1 MIGVMIPSAFGEI
14 FIHEPT
20 PQFSIQHPN
29 GWTVQEFPEYRAV
42 SIDADLTN
50 RNGVSITL
58 ICSHLYNENCGSPQ
72 ADYQEM
78 GFLKQDSKDS
88 CEFSNYQD
96 NHMICYN
103 QKHLEQYAH
112 YVDGFRAFSLLTE
125 ETWHQ
130 DGKDP
135 YFPDS
140 GGAHKIMALETY
152 ILVGNDIWL
161 VYIVNDFNN
170 FSMEQSEKILS
181 TFKIKHIY
189 DQVDVFTPPTWYEQL
204 IDVIMSLFGG
214 GNDESQVV
222 NSVIREPVEE
232 YVPEQDYQWDN
243 PIIIDDLEF

>member
-1 MIGVMIPSAFGEI
+1 
-14 FIHEPT
+14 
-20 PQFSIQHPN
+20 
-29 GWTVQEFPEYRAV
+29 
-42 SIDADLTN
+42 
-50 RNGVSITL
+50 
-58 ICSHLYNENCGSPQ
+58 
-72 ADYQEM
+72 
-78 GFLKQDSKDS
+78 
-88 CEFSNYQD
+88 
-96 NHMICYN
+96 
-103 QKHLEQYAH
+103 
-112 YVDGFRAFSLLTE
+112 
-125 ETWHQ
+125 
-130 DGKDP
+130 
-135 YFPDS
+135 
-140 GGAHKIMALETY
+140 MALETY

>member
-1 MIGVMIPSAFGEI
+1 MIPSAFGEI

-78 GFLKQDSKDS
+78 NFLKQDSKDA
-88 CEFSNYQD
+88 CEFSNYPD
-96 NHMICYN
+96 NYMICYN
-103 QKHLEQYAH
+103 QKHIDEYVH
-112 YVDGFRAFSLLTE
+112 YIDGFRAFSLLTE

-140 GGAHKIMALETY
+140 GGAHKILALETY

-161 VYIVNDFNN
+161 VYIVSDFDN

-189 DQVDVFTPPTWYEQL
+189 DQVDIFTPPTWYEQL
-204 IDVIMSLFGG
+204 INAIMSLFSW
-214 GNDESQVV
+214 GNDEPPVS
-222 NSVIREPVEE
+222 NSVIREPIKEE

-243 PIIIDDLEF
+243 PIIIDDLDF